1 MDFILND
8 LTIHPFSTPH
18 DAANPCGFNIHN
30 GSKRLSIATD
40 LGHMNNEI
48 ITYNK
53 ETLNNMKRAIAEDLQ
68 ELYRIFPEKYS
79 ESNAM
84 KFLDNALMKLT
95 EEYDGT
101 DNQYIDFWVLSCLSA
116 NLLVSLTFGDES
128 VVNGIIVSE

>member
-1 MDFILND
+1 
-8 LTIHPFSTPH
+8 
-18 DAANPCGFNIHN
+18 
-30 GSKRLSIATD
+30 
-40 LGHMNNEI
+40 MNNEI

-116 NLLVSLTFGDES
+116 NLLVSMTFCDES